1 VNDVIIRSDRFG
13 EIEIEPDRL
22 IEFSDGIL
30 GFPESRRFAML
41 DANDTGL
48 YFWLQCVEDPALA
61 FLSVIPWEF
70 FPEYTVDLSDD
81 IERSLAV
88 AAESDVLVLAL
99 VTVQADTRELTAN
112 LLGPLVINV
121 VAKRGCQ
128 LVLADSGF
136 SVRAPL
142 QVA

>member
-22 IEFSDGIL
+22 IEFPDGIL

-41 DANDTGL
+41 DANDSGL

-70 FPEYTVDLSDD
+70 FPDYAVDLSDE

-88 AAESDVLVLAL
+88 AAESDVLVLSL

-142 QVA
+142 AVA

>member
-70 FPEYTVDLSDD
+70 FPDYTVDLSDD

>member
-13 EIEIEPDRL
+13 ELEIEPDRV
-22 IEFSDGIL
+22 IEFADGLL
-30 GFPESRRFAML
+30 GFPDSKRFAML
-41 DANDTGL
+41 EANESGL
-48 YFWLQCVEDPALA
+48 YFWLQSVDDPSLA

-70 FPEYTVDLSDD
+70 FADYAVDLSDD
-81 IERSLAV
+81 VERTLGV
-88 AAESDVLVLAL
+88 QAESDVLVLSL
-99 VTVQADTRELTAN
+99 VTVQPENRQLTAN

-121 VAKRGCQ
+121 VARRGCQ

-142 QVA
+142 EVG